1 MIKSN
6 LNLISRAVKS
16 QVLTLMAYRG
26 DFFISVFLVF
36 IGELI
41 LPLITMLI
49 YNSGGTYPGWSL
61 YQVLLL
67 QGVFLLAKG
76 IVNVMFSGIIYN
88 TLSRVRDGSFDLLL
102 IKPRG
107 TLFMAILTGLN
118 LKSVGSLLSGFF
130 VFLISLNRLNIDE
143 FNKIGLFLLFFIF
156 SIMVL
161 FAFNIISAAVVFKWV
176 GNSRV
181 FELFDCVT
189 NFGMYP
195 KSIFSKATQNFIS
208 YIVPIAAI
216 GFYPSVVLMDKG
228 SEGIIYSSI
237 VSVLFLLFSLRFW
250 NLMLKNYTSAGG

>member
-6 LNLISRAVKS
+6 FKLISTAVRS
-16 QVLTLMAYRG
+16 QILTLMAYRG

-49 YNSGGTYPGWSL
+49 YSSGGTYPGWTL
-61 YQVLLL
+61 YEVLLL

-76 IVNVMFSGIIYN
+76 VVNVLFSGVIYN

-102 IKPRG
+102 IQPRG

-118 LKSVGSLLSGFF
+118 LRSIGSLLSGIF
-130 VFLISLNRLNIDE
+130 VFVISLNKLDING
-143 FNKIGLFLLFFIF
+143 FYYMSLFILFFLF

-161 FAFNIISAAVVFKWV
+161 FAFNVISAAIVFKWV

-208 YIVPIAAI
+208 YIIPIAAI
-216 GFYPSVVLMDKG
+216 GFYPSVVLLDKG
-228 SEGIIYSSI
+228 SNGILLSSL
-237 VSVLFLLFSLRFW
+237 VSVLFLLFSLKFW